1 MREKE
6 KYNREILDLIRSMQN
21 IDFITPE
28 DIPNID
34 LYMDQV
40 TTFMDEHLVSSKR
53 FDDDKILTKT
63 MINNYTKNNL
73 LPPPNKKKYSKEH
86 MLLLIYIYYFKNF
99 LSIKDIETMLEPIT
113 DKYFDT
119 DQDFDI
125 TSIYKEVC
133 ELEKSRIPEFEKE
146 IIRSYNSSKKCFDEA
161 PEDDR
166 DSLQLFAFICNLS
179 FDIYVKKQIVEKL
192 LDNFPDLLHSEN
204 TGVKK
209 DSAKKKK

>member
-1 MREKE
+1 MV
-6 KYNREILDLIRSMQN
+6 Y
-21 IDFITPE
+21 PE
-28 DIPNID
+28 
-34 LYMDQV
+34 
-40 TTFMDEHLVSSKR
+40 T
-53 FDDDKILTKT
+53 
-63 MINNYTKNNL
+63 
-73 LPPPNKKKYSKEH
+73 
-86 MLLLIYIYYFKNF
+86 
-99 LSIKDIETMLEPIT
+99 IT

>member
-1 MREKE
+1 MPAKRTQVLVCAGTGCTIGNSGE
-6 KYNREILDLIRSMQN
+6 LI
-21 IDFITPE
+21 T
-28 DIPNID
+28 
-34 LYMDQV
+34 
-40 TTFMDEHLVSSKR
+40 
-53 FDDDKILTKT
+53 
-63 MINNYTKNNL
+63 
-73 LPPPNKKKYSKEH
+73 
-86 MLLLIYIYYFKNF
+86 
-99 LSIKDIETMLEPIT
+99 
-113 DKYFDT
+113 
-119 DQDFDI
+119 
-125 TSIYKEVC
+125 
-133 ELEKSRIPEFEKE
+133 EFEKE

>member
-1 MREKE
+1 MKNNSERLSDILSWLDSISYIKTEK
-6 KYNREILDLIRSMQN
+6 I
-21 IDFITPE
+21 PE
-28 DIPNID
+28 VD

-40 TTFMDEHLVSSKR
+40 TSFMEEHLKKTKR
-53 FDDDKILTKT
+53 SPEDKALTKT
-63 MINNYTKNNL
+63 MINNYAKNNL
-73 LPPPNKKKYSKEH
+73 LPPPVKKKYSKEH
-86 MLLLIYIYYFKNF
+86 LLIMIFIYYFKNF

-209 DSAKKKK
+209 DSVKKKK

>member
-1 MREKE
+1 M
-6 KYNREILDLIRSMQN
+6 LI
-21 IDFITPE
+21 F
-28 DIPNID
+28 
-34 LYMDQV
+34 
-40 TTFMDEHLVSSKR
+40 
-53 FDDDKILTKT
+53 
-63 MINNYTKNNL
+63 
-73 LPPPNKKKYSKEH
+73 
-86 MLLLIYIYYFKNF
+86 IYYFKNF

-209 DSAKKKK
+209 DSVKKKK